1 MFTKIMMIF
10 AMIFSPDGIF
20 GDAAP
25 DLVIPE
31 PESVAV
37 ATPDPNPTPAPTP
50 TPKPKTDPP
59 PITTPDPTPNP
70 AVTPDDPDPTPTT
83 PPVRVASAPEAD
95 DIVDKVQAFYADAD
109 KLTAKFRQTYK
120 NVTFGTTKVS
130 DGKVWIKKPG
140 KMRWDY
146 KGKGKTSKTKKSFIS
161 DGTNLWAVEHD
172 NKQVI
177 KKDLEENM
185 LPVAITFLYGK
196 GDLKEDFDA
205 ALDTS
210 NTYGTKKDI
219 VLELTPKEVSAQYK
233 KLYLVVDPDDY
244 RVKQSIVH
252 EASGNTNHFRFY
264 EPDTQKAVK
273 DAWFVFN
280 EKKYTNY
287 RIVDDLDKKKK

>member
-1 MFTKIMMIF
+1 MMIF

-25 DLVIPE
+25 DLVVPE
-31 PESVAV
+31 PEPVAV
-37 ATPDPNPTPAPTP
+37 ATPDPTPTTPTP
-50 TPKPKTDPP
+50 TP
-59 PITTPDPTPNP
+59 TPDPKKDPAPTDPVTDPTPSI
-70 AVTPDDPDPTPTT
+70 TPDPDPTPTT
-83 PPVRVASAPEAD
+83 PPVRVASAPTAD
-95 DIVDKVQAFYADAD
+95 DIVDKVQEFYKDAD

-146 KGKGKTSKTKKSFIS
+146 KGKGKKSKTKKSFIS

-196 GDLKEDFDA
+196 GDLKEDFIA

-219 VLELTPKEVSAQYK
+219 VLELTPKTPSAQYK
-233 KLYLVVDPDDY
+233 LLYLVVDPDDH

-264 EPDTQKAVK
+264 EPNTTKAVK
-273 DAWFVFN
+273 DSWFVFN

-287 RIVDDLDKKKK
+287 RIVDDLDKKKKKK